1 MQSENREQDR
11 SDITQIVLCRSSLS
25 ACQVRDLALQL
36 FLFLKS
42 SIKPHK
48 NRNQF
53 QPKSLAITQVGE
65 YNIVRKMKKGLIP
78 MPYRV
83 KIQVTSF
90 QACFADICSC
100 SYRKRAVMSC
110 VSDRL
115 DGRASLLSLSGD
127 IRKRGNSRQKLLIKV
142 FKLQCV
148 QSKAH
153 KFRFGIAKKTSGIL
167 HKYY

>member
-1 MQSENREQDR
+1 MTALYNKKAQKE
-11 SDITQIVLCRSSLS
+11 
-25 ACQVRDLALQL
+25 VRRKL
-36 FLFLKS
+36 
-42 SIKPHK
+42 HK

-53 QPKSLAITQVGE
+53 QLESLAITQGAE

-83 KIQVTSF
+83 KSQVTSF
-90 QACFADICSC
+90 QACFADSCSC

-115 DGRASLLSLSGD
+115 DGRANLLSLSGD
-127 IRKRGNSRQKLLIKV
+127 IRKRGNSRQKLFVKV

-148 QSKAH
+148 QSKTHHLDLEQQRKPLVFYANTI
-153 KFRFGIAKKTSGIL
+153 K
-167 HKYY
+167 

>member
-1 MQSENREQDR
+1 MQKQF
-11 SDITQIVLCRSSLS
+11 VCMLS
-25 ACQVRDLALQL
+25 QRLALQL

-53 QPKSLAITQVGE
+53 QLESLAIAQEAE
-65 YNIVRKMKKGLIP
+65 YNKGRKMKKGLIP

-115 DGRASLLSLSGD
+115 DGRANLLSLSGD
-127 IRKRGNSRQKLLIKV
+127 IRKRGNSRQKLFVKV

-148 QSKAH
+148 QSKTNH
-153 KFRFGIAKKTSGIL
+153 LDLGQQRKPLVFYTNTIK
-167 HKYY
+167 

>member
-1 MQSENREQDR
+1 MLKIMPYFTDSLDCNILKSNSVYSE
-11 SDITQIVLCRSSLS
+11 V
-25 ACQVRDLALQL
+25 
-36 FLFLKS
+36 LFLKS

-53 QPKSLAITQVGE
+53 QLKSLAITRVGE
-65 YNIVRKMKKGLIP
+65 YNIVRKIKKGLIP

-90 QACFADICSC
+90 QACFADSCSC

-115 DGRASLLSLSGD
+115 DGRANLLSLSGD
-127 IRKRGNSRQKLLIKV
+127 IRKRGNSRQKLFIKV

-148 QSKAH
+148 QSKTNH
-153 KFRFGIAKKTSGIL
+153 LDLGQQRKPLVFYTNTIK
-167 HKYY
+167 